1 MAYEQPQMRIDSPT
15 SFSLL
20 DRGSRVGATVTPLR
34 DVQRDIE
41 QRREQPALPA
51 SSQGFDSVPQARQVQ
66 ASNASSDSLPARL
79 QERPSQRGLS
89 NTANQALA
97 SYGSTAGFTSAPDA
111 QEVLGLDL
119 YA

>member
-15 SFSLL
+15 SFSSL
-20 DRGSRVGATVTPLR
+20 DRGARAAVTPLR
-34 DVQRDIE
+34 DVQRDLE
-41 QRREQPALPA
+41 QRREQPSLPA
-51 SSQGFDSVPQARQVQ
+51 SSQGLETTPQVRRVQ

-79 QERPSQRGLS
+79 QEQLSQRGLS
-89 NTANQALA
+89 NRANQALA
-97 SYGSTAGFTSAPDA
+97 SYGSTAGFSEQPDA

>member
-1 MAYEQPQMRIDSPT
+1 MRIDSPI
-15 SFSLL
+15 SFSSL
-20 DRGSRVGATVTPLR
+20 DRGGRAGAAVTALR

-51 SSQGFDSVPQARQVQ
+51 SSQGFEAVAQTRRVQ
-66 ASNASSDSLPARL
+66 ASSASTDNFPARL
-79 QERPSQRGLS
+79 QEQPSQRALTS
-89 NTANQALA
+89 RAQQALA
-97 SYGSTAGFTSAPDA
+97 SYGSTAGFSSQTDA

>member
-15 SFSLL
+15 SFSSL
-20 DRGSRVGATVTPLR
+20 DRGARAGAAVTPLR
-34 DVQRDIE
+34 DIQRDIE

-51 SSQGFDSVPQARQVQ
+51 SSQGFDMTAQERRVQ
-66 ASNASSDSLPARL
+66 ASNASSDSLPARQ
-79 QERPSQRGLS
+79 QEPLIPRGLS
-89 NTANQALA
+89 NRANQALA
-97 SYGSTAGFTSAPDA
+97 SYGSTAGFAGQTDA

>member
-1 MAYEQPQMRIDSPT
+1 MRIDSPT
-15 SFSLL
+15 SFISL
-20 DRGSRVGATVTPLR
+20 DRGARAGAAVTPLR

-51 SSQGFDSVPQARQVQ
+51 SSQGFDMAPQERRVQ
-66 ASNASSDSLPARL
+66 ATNASSDSLPARQ
-79 QERPSQRGLS
+79 QEQLITRGLS
-89 NTANQALA
+89 NRANQALA
-97 SYGSTAGFTSAPDA
+97 SYGSTAGFAGQADA

>member
-1 MAYEQPQMRIDSPT
+1 MRIDSPT
-15 SFSLL
+15 SFISL
-20 DRGSRVGATVTPLR
+20 DRGSRVGAAVTPLR

-51 SSQGFDSVPQARQVQ
+51 SSQGFEPVAQTRRVQ
-66 ASNASSDSLPARL
+66 ASNASSDNLPARL
-79 QERPSQRGLS
+79 QESSNQRGLT
-89 NTANQALA
+89 NRAQQALA
-97 SYGSTAGFTSAPDA
+97 SYGSTAGFSSQVDA

>member
-1 MAYEQPQMRIDSPT
+1 MRIDSPT
-15 SFSLL
+15 SFISP
-20 DRGSRVGATVTPLR
+20 DRGSRAGAAVTPLR

-51 SSQGFDSVPQARQVQ
+51 SSQGFEAVAQVRRVQ
-66 ASNASSDSLPARL
+66 ASNASSDNFPARL
-79 QERPSQRGLS
+79 QEQLSQRGLT
-89 NTANQALA
+89 NRAQQALA
-97 SYGSTAGFTSAPDA
+97 SYGSTAGFSNQVDA

>member
-1 MAYEQPQMRIDSPT
+1 MRIDSPT
-15 SFSLL
+15 SFCSL
-20 DRGSRVGATVTPLR
+20 DRGGRAGIAVTPLR

-51 SSQGFDSVPQARQVQ
+51 SSQGFEVVPQARRVQ

-79 QERPSQRGLS
+79 QDQPIQRGLT
-89 NTANQALA
+89 NRANQALA
-97 SYGSTAGFTSAPDA
+97 SYGSTAGFNNQTDA